1 MRKMEEIEWCNMR
14 WFDTDSQL
22 KRALLIGDSIT
33 LGYSTVVKRLLE
45 KKVSISYLCTSKS
58 VADISYLRE
67 ISYVLQ
73 DYPVDV
79 IHMNNGLHGFHL
91 TVEEYVS
98 ALAHV
103 WDYIQQMR
111 PEAKLIWASST
122 QHVQPDRP
130 EREEQIKRRNAG
142 AERFMRENGVE
153 INDLF
158 SVTSGRQD
166 LLSDGVHYVQEGYE
180 LLGAKT
186 AQVICRK
193 LDLEY

>member
-1 MRKMEEIEWCNMR
+1 MR

-33 LGYSTVVKRLLE
+33 LGYSTVVKKLLE

-58 VADISYLRE
+58 IADISYLRE
-67 ISYVLQ
+67 IAYVLQ

-79 IHMNNGLHGFHL
+79 IHLNNGLHGFHL

-103 WDYIQQMR
+103 WEYIQQMR

-130 EREEQIKRRNAG
+130 ELEEQIKRRNAG